1 MELKTNMIPFS
12 EALETIKSFA
22 RTHGSERVN
31 LFDALRRT
39 LAEDVFSDISMP
51 PFNKSA
57 MDGFAC
63 RKSDLKNQLQV
74 VEEIPAGTIPAKTIG
89 ENQCARVMTGAMVPE
104 GADFVIMKED
114 IEEIAPNFVRCNRET
129 SRANI
134 CYTGED
140 VKSGD
145 LVLNKGNVISPAHI
159 AILASVGCTYPLVYK
174 RPTVAIISTGNEL
187 VEPGEKPGTSKIRNS
202 NSYQLMAQN
211 QQLGVTSDYLGIIPD
226 DENSVKNILTLALE
240 KYDVTIISGGVSLG
254 DFDFVPKILNELKV
268 NIRVHGMN
276 VRPGKHLLF
285 GERANHYVFGMP
297 GNPVSSFVQFEVLVK
312 PFLNTL
318 MGKTAEEAFLHLP
331 IEEDYLR
338 KKGDQLV
345 FVPVSLTNQ
354 GTVLPLEY
362 HGSAHIH
369 AYSFAQGIMEV
380 PKGISLIKK
389 GETVC
394 VRPL

>member
-1 MELKTNMIPFS
+1 MIPFR
-12 EALETIKSFA
+12 EALETIKRFA
-22 RTHGSERVN
+22 RTPGTEQVD
-31 LFDALRRT
+31 LLYALSKT

-63 RKSDLKNQLQV
+63 RKSDLKNTLQV
-74 VEEIPAGTIPAKTIG
+74 IEEIPAGTIPVKTVG
-89 ENQCARVMTGAMVPE
+89 ENQCARIMTGAMVPE

-114 IEEIAPNFVRCNRET
+114 IEEIASDLVRCTRET
-129 SRANI
+129 NKTNI

-145 LVLNKGNVISPAHI
+145 LVLNKGDIISPAHI
-159 AILASVGCTYPLVYK
+159 AILASVGCTKPLVYK
-174 RPTVAIISTGNEL
+174 LPSVAIISTGDEL
-187 VEPGEKPGTSKIRNS
+187 VEPDEKPGISKIRNS

-211 QQLGVTSDYLGIIPD
+211 QQLGITPDYLGIVTD

-240 KYDVTIISGGVSLG
+240 RYDVIIISGGVSVG
-254 DFDFVPKILNELKV
+254 DFDFVPKILNQLNV
-268 NIRVHGMN
+268 NIRVHGMD

-285 GERANHYVFGMP
+285 GERVHHYVFGMP

-331 IEEDYLR
+331 IEGEYLR

-345 FVPVSLTNQ
+345 FVPVSLTKK

-369 AYSFAQGIMEV
+369 AYSFAQGIMEI
-380 PKGISLIKK
+380 PKGISFIKK

>member
-1 MELKTNMIPFS
+1 MMPFS
-12 EALETIKSFA
+12 EALETIKRFA
-22 RTHGSERVN
+22 RTPGTEQVD
-31 LFDALRRT
+31 LLYALSRT

-74 VEEIPAGTIPAKTIG
+74 IEEIPAGTIPAKTIG
-89 ENQCARVMTGAMVPE
+89 ENQCARIMTGAMVPE

-114 IEEIAPNFVRCNRET
+114 IEEIASDFVRCTRET
-129 SRANI
+129 NKTNI

-145 LVLNKGNVISPAHI
+145 LVLNKGDVISPAHI
-159 AILASVGCTYPLVYK
+159 AILASVGCTKPLVYK
-174 RPTVAIISTGNEL
+174 LPSVAIISTGDEL
-187 VEPGEKPGTSKIRNS
+187 VEPDEKPGISKIRNS

-211 QQLGVTSDYLGIIPD
+211 QQLGITPDYLGIVTD

-240 KYDVTIISGGVSLG
+240 RYDVTIISGGVSVG

-268 NIRVHGMN
+268 NIRVHGMD

-312 PFLNTL
+312 PFLNAL
-318 MGKTAEEAFLHLP
+318 MGKAADEPFLHLP

-345 FVPVSLTNQ
+345 FVPVSLTRQ
-354 GTVLPLEY
+354 GKALPLEY

-369 AYSFAQGIMEV
+369 AYSFAQGIMEI
-380 PKGISLIKK
+380 PKGISFIKK

>member
-145 LVLNKGNVISPAHI
+145 LVLKKGDVISPAHI
-159 AILASVGCTYPLVYK
+159 AILASVGCTDPLVYK

-268 NIRVHGMN
+268 NIRVHGMD

-312 PFLNTL
+312 PFLNTM
-318 MGKTAEEAFLHLP
+318 MGKTADEPFLHLP

-345 FVPVSLTNQ
+345 FVPVSLTKQ
-354 GTVLPLEY
+354 GTALPLEY

-369 AYSFAQGIMEV
+369 AYSFAQGIMEI
-380 PKGISLIKK
+380 PKGISFIKK
-389 GETVC
+389 GEPVC

>member
-1 MELKTNMIPFS
+1 MIPFS